1 MKRLYSFKKTGW
13 LLLICM
19 LALYISSCKK
29 LFEITPQSAFDE
41 EYVFSTTANALTA
54 LLGAYAAMTGDVG
67 YGSRLSFFY
76 TCDDDAV
83 ITTSGQI
90 DEQYR
95 SIGRYYANGGN
106 GQLLSPF
113 NNLYSGIER
122 ANICIKKIPAM
133 DKYTG
138 GSEAEKVQLKRM
150 YGEALTL
157 RAQYYFE
164 LVRNWG
170 DVPAPFVPSYDQED
184 LFLEKTDRDTIYG
197 KILADLKTAIDLLPW
212 RTEVALD
219 ERITKGAAKALRAK
233 IALFRGGYSLRRAS
247 HLMERRDDYLTY
259 YQIARDECYE
269 IMQRRDQHTLNTS
282 FLSLFKDNIDAHKLD
297 PSGEVLF
304 EVGLAGGTASTDGK
318 MGYFDGNKMNGK
330 GSRGMT
336 IIPSYFYSFD
346 SLDTRRDVTVAT
358 YDVDANGYKVGNQ
371 LNILSSAKF
380 RREWITPALSP
391 DDAASYY
398 GINWPLIRFSDVLLM
413 FAEAENELNP
423 APTGEAISAFEEVRK
438 RAFGS
443 NASKMGITP
452 TDKAGFFNAIVN
464 ERSFEFGGEG
474 IRKFDLIRWNLLGT
488 KIDETRDK
496 LRKMSLR
503 QAPYTSL
510 PTNVFTKI
518 NSTELVY
525 YSSLYRPVP
534 NPQPSTT
541 LWKKISW
548 VGTSM
553 ITENY
558 INIVAQYYQP
568 NHSELLPLP
577 VTVINNNP
585 KLKQDCGCDN

>member
-1 MKRLYSFKKTGW
+1 MKLVTSYKRKSW
-13 LLLICM
+13 LFMICM
-19 LALYISSCKK
+19 AALAVSSCKK
-29 LFEITPQSAFDE
+29 LFEITPESAFDE
-41 EYVFSTTANALTA
+41 NYVFSNTANTLTA
-54 LLGAYAAMTGDVG
+54 LMGVYAAMTGDQA
-67 YGSRLSFFY
+67 YGSRLNFFY

-83 ITTSGQI
+83 ITTSGQL

-95 SIGRYYANGGN
+95 SMGRYYATSGN

-113 NNLYSGIER
+113 NNLYTGIER
-122 ANICIKKIPAM
+122 ANICIKQIPAM
-133 DKYTG
+133 EKYTRG
-138 GSEAEKVQLKRM
+138 TDAEKIQLKRM

-157 RAQYYFE
+157 RAQFYFE
-164 LVRNWG
+164 LIRNWG
-170 DVPAPFVPSYDQED
+170 DVPAPFIPSADQQD

-197 KILADLKTAIDLLPW
+197 KILADLKTAEDLLPW
-212 RTEVALD
+212 RTEVAVD
-219 ERITKGAAKALRAK
+219 ERISKGAAKALRAK
-233 IALFRGGYSLRRAS
+233 IALFRGGYSLRRES
-247 HLMERRDDYLTY
+247 HLMERRADYLTY

-282 FLSLFKDNIDAHKLD
+282 FLSLFKDNLDAHKID

-304 EVGLAGGTASTDGK
+304 EVGLAGGTSSTDGK
-318 MGYFDGNKMNGK
+318 LGYFDGNKVNGK

-336 IIPSYFYSFD
+336 IIPSYLYSFD
-346 SLDTRRDVTVAT
+346 SLDTRRDVTVAM

-398 GINWPLIRFSDVLLM
+398 GVNWPLIRFSDVLLM
-413 FAEAENELNP
+413 FAETENELNP
-423 APTGEAISAFEEVRK
+423 APTAAAINAYEEVRK
-438 RAFGS
+438 RGFGA
-443 NASKMGITP
+443 NASKIGVTP
-452 TDKAGFFNAIVN
+452 ADKTGFFNAIVN

-474 IRKFDLIRWNLLGT
+474 IRKFDLIRWNLLGA
-488 KIDETRDK
+488 KIAETRDK
-496 LRKMSLR
+496 LQKMSLR
-503 QAPYTSL
+503 QAPYNSL
-510 PTNVFTKI
+510 PTNLFTKI
-518 NSTELVY
+518 NSTDFVY
-525 YSSLYRPVP
+525 YGSLYKPVP

-541 LWKKISW
+541 VWKKLSW